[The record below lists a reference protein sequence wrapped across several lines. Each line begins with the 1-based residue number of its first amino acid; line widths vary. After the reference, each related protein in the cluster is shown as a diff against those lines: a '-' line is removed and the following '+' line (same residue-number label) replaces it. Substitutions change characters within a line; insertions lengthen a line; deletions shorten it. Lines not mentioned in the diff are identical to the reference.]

1 MPALTTHQLTAGR
14 RPPWVSIAAGVAV
27 VIAALSLVLSLQ
39 DVRQQ
44 RDDTAAQA
52 VVATEPVRRI
62 CGEQGPAADA
72 LRDDP
77 GDPCERAEQVVA
89 EPIPGAP
96 GEPGPQGLQGAA
108 GIPGP
113 PGPQGVPGI
122 PGIPGPTGIPG
133 IPGVPGP
140 IGATGPAGP
149 VGPQGPA
156 GPQGDT
162 GEQGPRGETGATGP
176 QGPIGATGPR
186 GPEGPPAANEC
197 PGTWTGPDSF
207 GVYECTT
214 GATSPTDQDPDEA
227 P

>member
-1 MPALTTHQLTAGR
+1 MPALTTHEAPAGR
-14 RPPWVSIAAGVAV
+14 RPPWVSIAAGIAI

-52 VVATEPVRRI
+52 VVATEPVRRL
-62 CGEQGPAADA
+62 CGEQGPGADA
-72 LRDDP
+72 LREDP
-77 GDPCERAEQVVA
+77 GDPCGRAEQVVA

-96 GEPGPQGLQGAA
+96 GEPGPQGLQGVA

-133 IPGVPGP
+133 IPGIPGP

-149 VGPQGPA
+149 AGPQGPA
-156 GPQGDT
+156 GSQGLP
-162 GEQGPRGETGATGP
+162 GEDGAPGKDGEPGRDGQDGKDGAPGKD
-176 QGPIGATGPR
+176 A
-186 GPEGPPAANEC
+186 PPANEC
-197 PGTWTGPDSF
+197 PGTWTGPDLS
-207 GVYECTT
+207 GAYTCTS
-214 GATSPTDQDPDEA
+214 GSSGSTDQGSTEVP
-227 P
+227 